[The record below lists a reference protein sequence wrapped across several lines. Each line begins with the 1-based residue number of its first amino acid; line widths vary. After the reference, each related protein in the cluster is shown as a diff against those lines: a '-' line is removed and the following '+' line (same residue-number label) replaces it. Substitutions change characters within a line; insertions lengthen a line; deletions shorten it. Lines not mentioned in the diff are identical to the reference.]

1 MNNIEVYDDIEI
13 YINHISIYGKED
25 LLIARLR
32 INTAFLHQ
40 QKSNLSKTF
49 TVSFNRKQMDPN
61 LMLESDKYKGFQVSI
76 QFTEACCSSQ
86 CVSSTN
92 VN

>member
-49 TVSFNRKQMDPN
+49 TVSFNRK
-61 LMLESDKYKGFQVSI
+61 
-76 QFTEACCSSQ
+76 
-86 CVSSTN
+86 
-92 VN
+92 